1 MQNINTFN
9 MNLIERF
16 PEKTS
21 ITVIG
26 KDMEKKKAEH

>member
-9 MNLIERF
+9 MNLIEWL

-21 ITVIG
+21 NNSNWQRHG
-26 KDMEKKKAEH
+26 EKEN